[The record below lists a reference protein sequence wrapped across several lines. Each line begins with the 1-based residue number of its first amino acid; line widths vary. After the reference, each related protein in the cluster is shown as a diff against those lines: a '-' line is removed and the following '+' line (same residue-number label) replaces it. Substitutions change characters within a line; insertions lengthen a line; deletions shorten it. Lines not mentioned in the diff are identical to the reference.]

1 MIVQI
6 LGSGAGG
13 GVPQWNC
20 HCVNCAAARQPD
32 GRVIPRTQSSAAISA
47 DGDHWFLLNVSADVR
62 AQINAS
68 ENLWPPE
75 DQHRGTAIAGCLLTD
90 AEIDHTSG
98 LLQLREGC
106 RFPIYSTSLVRQW
119 LELDL
124 PLSRILQHFAPRD
137 WTILDPQAPTELK
150 LPNGRASGLE
160 VGLLNV
166 GEDIPRYV
174 QHHAASPQGSIVA
187 LAIRDQ
193 MHGHM
198 VVYAPGVASLTPSLV
213 NAAAQADI
221 ILIDGTFWSDDEP
234 RRTGI
239 RDTTACQ
246 MGHLPVSGPT
256 GTLDW
261 LADQPAAHRV
271 YVHINNTNPMLIE
284 DGPERQQVN
293 ARGIRVAQD
302 GDLFSLLPADNNK
315 PQESTT

>member
-6 LGSGAGG
+6 LGSSAGG

-32 GRVIPRTQSSAAISA
+32 GRVLPRTQSSAAISA
-47 DGDHWFLLNVSADVR
+47 DGEHWFLLNVSADVR

-68 ENLWPPE
+68 ESLWPPTG
-75 DQHRGTAIAGCLLTD
+75 QPRGTAIAGCLLTD

-106 RFPIYSTSLVRQW
+106 RFPIYSTALVRQW
-119 LELDL
+119 LEQDL
-124 PLSRILQHFAPRD
+124 PLSPILHHFAQRD
-137 WTILDPQAPTELK
+137 WTLLDLYAPTDLY
-150 LPNGRASGLE
+150 LPSGRSSGLE
-160 VGLLNV
+160 VTLLDV

-174 QHHAASPQGSIVA
+174 QSPPASPQGSIVA
-187 LAIRDQ
+187 LAIRDR
-193 MHGHM
+193 MRGHT

-213 NAAAQADI
+213 NAAAAADI

-234 RRTGI
+234 QRTGI
-239 RDTTACQ
+239 RDTTAHQ
-246 MGHLPVSGPT
+246 MGHVPVNGPG

-271 YVHINNTNPMLIE
+271 YIHINNTNPMLIQ
-284 DGPERQQVN
+284 DGQEHRKVN

-302 GDLFSLLPADNNK
+302 GDLFSLPPAPHSK
-315 PQESTT
+315 PQEPPP